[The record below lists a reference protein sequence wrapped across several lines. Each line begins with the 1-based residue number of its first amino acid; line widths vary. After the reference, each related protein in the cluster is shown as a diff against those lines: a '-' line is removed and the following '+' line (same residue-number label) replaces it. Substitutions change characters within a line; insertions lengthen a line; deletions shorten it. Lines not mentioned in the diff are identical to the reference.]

1 MDRALLVARDITVLR
16 DGKRVVQGASV
27 TLEAAAMLTIQ
38 GGSGS
43 GKSTLL
49 RAMATLIPIASG
61 QVLFEGQDV
70 HAIGIS
76 EYRRR
81 VAYVPQL
88 PRMFEGTVADNVR
101 SGPRFRGQSL
111 SDVEVIALVR
121 RVGLAADLAGR
132 IAADLSGGELLRV
145 ALARALANEP
155 QVLLL
160 DEPTSALDPA
170 AAGVILD
177 LILALAKSGTAVLTV
192 THSEEHAA
200 RLGGARRH
208 MTAGVLGLEAAAGGG
223 DAS

>member
-16 DGKRVVQGASV
+16 DGKRVVNGATV
-27 TLEAAAMLTIQ
+27 TLEAATMLTIQ

-49 RAMATLIPIASG
+49 RAMATLIPITSG
-61 QVLFEGQDV
+61 QILFEGREV
-70 HAIGIS
+70 HAVGIS

-88 PRMFEGTVADNVR
+88 PRMFEGTVADNIR
-101 SGPRFRGQSL
+101 SGPRFRGATLPDAQ
-111 SDVEVIALVR
+111 VIALVK
-121 RVGLAADLAGR
+121 RVGLGAERAERVASE
-132 IAADLSGGELLRV
+132 LSGGELLRV

-155 QVLLL
+155 RVLLV

-170 AAGVILD
+170 AANVILD
-177 LILALAKSGTAVLTV
+177 LLLELGRTGTAVLTV

-200 RLGGARRH
+200 RLGGARRD
-208 MTAGVLGLEAAAGGG
+208 MNAGVLGADGIGG